1 MEDMYIKIGGALV
14 LLLTNLAL
22 FFKSKAD
29 INSVKNDRLQTKETR
44 DKDSQALHDEVLE
57 LRFKYTALK
66 DAQQLQSEQIADAA
80 KQVGVL
86 NTQLAQVLVKLDN
99 VIETLKELKAESKS
113 LLCSSS
119 PLGSMRAGGF
129 SIQITGGDNGW

>member
-1 MEDMYIKIGGALV
+1 MEDMYVKIGGALV

-99 VIETLKELKAESKS
+99 VIDTLKELKQAESK
-113 LLCSSS
+113 
-119 PLGSMRAGGF
+119 
-129 SIQITGGDNGW
+129 